1 MVTGGVDE
9 IFDIIRAGVPLIL
22 TLVTAGGGGGE
33 AASFAGIL
41 SVVTGAFELM
51 IDKLAVPQI
60 IFAIMLGVLN
70 CMWDRGI
77 VGKLSELF
85 AFLASWEIK
94 ICAFLFVGSLTL
106 GRMGAGSASAVVG
119 KGMKLAVGSVPV
131 VGNLFENSLETVA
144 GCITALKGSAA
155 VALIIIIAL
164 ASAAKLIKLCVVMLL
179 YKLTAALTE
188 PMGNKKIT
196 EMLDC
201 AGEGIKLLIAAYFTV
216 IIMFV
221 TAVSVMLGSF
231 G

>member
-1 MVTGGVDE
+1 
-9 IFDIIRAGVPLIL
+9 
-22 TLVTAGGGGGE
+22 
-33 AASFAGIL
+33 
-41 SVVTGAFELM
+41 
-51 IDKLAVPQI
+51 
-60 IFAIMLGVLN
+60 
-70 CMWDRGI
+70 MWDRGI

-106 GRMGAGSASAVVG
+106 GRMGAGSTSAVVG

-144 GCITALKGSAA
+144 GCITALKGSTA